1 MARRSSSLNV
11 IDSGLSREINSNFDD
26 VKLVADNIDAVITVA
41 SGDLDALIEGIR
53 EATDFEGITV
63 VSGAVAS
70 WDPVNKVLTVPTVK
84 GDKGDT
90 GATGATGATGSQGP
104 QGIKGTD
111 GSRGPQGL
119 KGDVGPSGP
128 KGTDGLTP
136 VVEFSSDDLG
146 NIYYEVSYITTD
158 KTINDRPVSEW

>member
-90 GATGATGATGSQGP
+90 GATGATGPVGPQGP

-119 KGDVGPSGP
+119 QGIQGIPGIA
-128 KGTDGLTP
+128 GTSGLTP
-136 VVEFSSDDLG
+136 VVTFSGDHLG
-146 NIYYEVSYITTD
+146 NIYYDVEYVDTD
-158 KTINDRPVSEW
+158 GNFNNTPVREW